1 MPVIPRRISDNHPN
15 IGGWN
20 HLVMAAVAGAA
31 IARDQCVICCRTA
44 ANLSMTLT
52 HLSLEADYG
61 LAYRVGVRYFFH
73 IVDRYGLFPDRTGFE
88 HADQGSA
95 VRHAR
100 NIAAELAKAGELF
113 RSSVV
118 FVSRNGLAGPSSH
131 RDPRA
136 VAYRL
141 SR

>member
-1 MPVIPRRISDNHPN
+1 
-15 IGGWN
+15 
-20 HLVMAAVAGAA
+20 
-31 IARDQCVICCRTA
+31 
-44 ANLSMTLT
+44 MTLT

-61 LAYRVGVRYFFH
+61 PAYRLGVRYFFH

-100 NIAAELAKAGELF
+100 SIAAELAKAGELF

-118 FVSRNGLAGPSSH
+118 FVSRNGVAEPSSH
-131 RDPRA
+131 RDQRA
-136 VAYRL
+136 AAYRL
-141 SR
+141 SC